1 MMNMSDARRSS
12 SATAVDGRRLVRC
25 IQITV
30 GAMALA
36 GLAGCGIAPGQTMGV
51 RSNNDDNGYV
61 QLVPIT
67 PQLVTTQQA
76 AVAEPV
82 IPPAL
87 LDYHPQAYHIG
98 PGDTLYITVWDHP
111 ELTSPAGSQQEGS
124 ANGRLVRSD
133 GTLYYPYIGQM
144 KVEGMTIEQARAAIA
159 SKLAHWIKNPMVDVS
174 VATYASQHVV
184 VEGALVKSGTQSL
197 TGVPVTLGEAI
208 ANAGV
213 DNGNANLSDVILTR
227 GDQTYHLDMSGYAG
241 KGGPAGS
248 IYLQGGD
255 RVLVPYN
262 DRQKV
267 YVMGEVTR
275 PQALRFKTGDIT
287 LTQAL
292 GDAGGLNE
300 VTSKGMIYVVRGAFA
315 KGGQQVQR
323 PTVYQLDLKSPAAFA
338 LADGF
343 DVKPGDVVFASAAG
357 VTRWNRFLSQ
367 LLPLTSA
374 LSATAASNYYISK

>member
-1 MMNMSDARRSS
+1 MMDMSDARRSS
-12 SATAVDGRRLVRC
+12 SATAVNARRLVHVV
-25 IQITV
+25 QVSV

-36 GLAGCGIAPGQTMGV
+36 ALAGCAISPGQTMGV
-51 RSNNDDNGYV
+51 RSNNNDNGYV

-76 AVAEPV
+76 SASAPA

-87 LDYHPQAYHIG
+87 LDYRPQAYHIG

-124 ANGRLVRSD
+124 ANGRLVRPD
-133 GTLYYPYIGQM
+133 GTLYYPYIGLL
-144 KVEGMTIEQARAAIA
+144 KVEGMTIEQARQAIA
-159 SKLAHWIKNPMVDVS
+159 SKLAHWIRNPMVDIS
-174 VATYASQHVV
+174 VANYSSQHVV

-197 TGVPVTLGEAI
+197 TTVPLTLGEAI

-213 DNGNANLSDVILTR
+213 DNQNANLSDVVLTR

-241 KGGPAGS
+241 KGGPVGN
-248 IYLQGGD
+248 IYLQAGD

-262 DRQKV
+262 DAQKV

-300 VTSKGMIYVVRGAFA
+300 VTSKGMIYVVRGAFDKDGHQA
-315 KGGQQVQR
+315 QR

>member
-1 MMNMSDARRSS
+1 MNKCYARRPV
-12 SATAVDGRRLVRC
+12 SAMAVDGGRIVRALGVLTC
-25 IQITV
+25 V
-30 GAMALA
+30 FALAALA
-36 GLAGCGIAPGQTMGV
+36 GCAPGQGMNV
-51 RSNNDDNGYV
+51 HANNDYV

-67 PQLVTTQQA
+67 PQLVTTQQTA
-76 AVAEPV
+76 AASPAL
-82 IPPAL
+82 PPAL
-87 LDYHPQAYHIG
+87 LDYHPQGYRIG

-124 ANGRLVRSD
+124 ANGRLVRPD
-133 GTLYYPYIGQM
+133 GTLYYPYIGLM
-144 KVEGMTIEQARAAIA
+144 KVEGMTIEQARQAIA
-159 SKLAHWIKNPMVDVS
+159 SKLAHWIKNPMVDIS
-174 VATYASQHVV
+174 VANYASQHVV
-184 VEGALVKSGTQSL
+184 LEGALVKSGAQSL
-197 TGVPVTLGEAI
+197 TTVPLTLGEAI

-213 DNGNANLSDVILTR
+213 DNQNANLSDVILTR

-241 KGGPAGS
+241 KGGPVGK
-248 IYLQGGD
+248 IYLEAGD

-267 YVMGEVTR
+267 FVMGEVTR

-300 VTSKGMIYVVRGAFA
+300 VTSQGKVYVVRGAFDRD
-315 KGGQQVQR
+315 GHQTQR
-323 PTVYQLDLKSPAAFA
+323 PTVYELDLKSPAAFA

-374 LSATAASNYYISK
+374 LSAAASSNYYINTTK

>member
-1 MMNMSDARRSS
+1 MGVFTCTLAL
-12 SATAVDGRRLVRC
+12 A
-25 IQITV
+25 
-30 GAMALA
+30 ALA
-36 GLAGCGIAPGQTMGV
+36 GCAPGQGMNV
-51 RSNNDDNGYV
+51 HANNNYV

-76 AVAEPV
+76 AITAPV

-87 LDYHPQAYHIG
+87 LDYHPQSYHIG

-124 ANGRLVRSD
+124 ANGRLVRPD

-144 KVEGMTIEQARAAIA
+144 KVEGMTIEQARQEIA
-159 SKLAHWIKNPMVDVS
+159 SKLAHWIKNPMVDIS
-174 VATYASQHVV
+174 IANYASQHVV
-184 VEGALVKSGTQSL
+184 LEGALVKSGSQAL
-197 TGVPVTLGEAI
+197 TTVPMTLGEAI
-208 ANAGV
+208 ANAVV
-213 DNGNANLSDVILTR
+213 DTQYANLSDVTLTR
-227 GDQTYHLDMSGYAG
+227 GGQTYHIDMSGYAG
-241 KGGPAGS
+241 NGGATGK
-248 IYLQGGD
+248 IYLQAGD
-255 RVLVPYN
+255 RILVPYN
-262 DRQKV
+262 DSQKV
-267 YVMGEVTR
+267 FVMGEVTR
-275 PQALRFKTGDIT
+275 PQAVDFRTGDIT

-300 VTSKGMIYVVRGAFA
+300 VTSKGMIYVVRGAFD
-315 KGGQQVQR
+315 KDGHQTQR

-343 DVKPGDVVFASAAG
+343 DVKPGDVVFASAAS

-374 LSATAASNYYISK
+374 LSAAASSNYYINTVK

>member
-1 MMNMSDARRSS
+1 MNKCYARRPV
-12 SATAVDGRRLVRC
+12 SAMAVDGKRIVRALGILTC
-25 IQITV
+25 V
-30 GAMALA
+30 FALAALA
-36 GLAGCGIAPGQTMGV
+36 GCAPGQGMNV
-51 RSNNDDNGYV
+51 HANNDYV

-67 PQLVTTQQA
+67 PQLVTTQQTA
-76 AVAEPV
+76 AASPAL
-82 IPPAL
+82 PPTL
-87 LDYHPQAYHIG
+87 LDYHPQGYRIG

-124 ANGRLVRSD
+124 ANGRLVRPD
-133 GTLYYPYIGQM
+133 GTLYYPYIGLM
-144 KVEGMTIEQARAAIA
+144 KVEGMTIEQARQAIA
-159 SKLAHWIKNPMVDVS
+159 SKLAHWIKNPMVDIS
-174 VATYASQHVV
+174 VANYASQHVV
-184 VEGALVKSGTQSL
+184 LEGALVKSGAQSL
-197 TGVPVTLGEAI
+197 TTVPLTLGEAI

-213 DNGNANLSDVILTR
+213 DNQNANLSDVILTR

-241 KGGPAGS
+241 KGGPVGK
-248 IYLQGGD
+248 IYLEAGD

-267 YVMGEVTR
+267 FVMGEVTR

-300 VTSKGMIYVVRGAFA
+300 VTSQGKVYVVRGAFDRD
-315 KGGQQVQR
+315 GHQTRR
-323 PTVYQLDLKSPAAFA
+323 PTVYELDLKSPAAFA

-374 LSATAASNYYISK
+374 LSAAASSNYYINTTK

>member
-1 MMNMSDARRSS
+1 MNIAHARRSVS
-12 SATAVDGRRLVRC
+12 VMGLDGRRMTRALGLFAC
-25 IQITV
+25 TL
-30 GAMALA
+30 ALA

-51 RSNNDDNGYV
+51 RSSNSDYV

-76 AVAEPV
+76 AATEPV
-82 IPPAL
+82 IPQAL
-87 LDYHPQAYHIG
+87 LDYQPQAYHIG

-111 ELTSPAGSQQEGS
+111 ELTAPAGSQQASE
-124 ANGRLVRSD
+124 ANGRLVRPD
-133 GTLYYPYIGQM
+133 GTIYYPYIGQM
-144 KVEGMTIEQARAAIA
+144 KIGGMTIEQARHAIA
-159 SKLAHWIKNPMVDVS
+159 SKLAHWIKNPMVDIS
-174 VATYASQHVV
+174 VANYASQHVV
-184 VEGALVKSGTQSL
+184 LEGALVKSGAQPIT
-197 TGVPVTLGEAI
+197 TVPVTLGEAI

-213 DNGNANLSDVILTR
+213 DNQNANLADVVLTR

-241 KGGPAGS
+241 KGGPAGK
-248 IYLQGGD
+248 IYLRPGD

-262 DRQKV
+262 DREKV
-267 YVMGEVTR
+267 FVMGEVTR
-275 PQALRFKTGDIT
+275 PQAVRFKTGDIT

-300 VTSKGMIYVVRGAFA
+300 VTSKGMIYVVRGAFDKDGHQA
-315 KGGQQVQR
+315 QR

-357 VTRWNRFLSQ
+357 VTRWNRFLTQ

-374 LSATAASNYYISK
+374 LSAAASSNYYINTTK

>member
-1 MMNMSDARRSS
+1 M
-12 SATAVDGRRLVRC
+12 AVGGRRLARAL
-25 IQITV
+25 
-30 GAMALA
+30 GAFTCVLALA
-36 GLAGCGIAPGQTMGV
+36 GLAGCAPGQGMGV
-51 RSNNDDNGYV
+51 RGGSNDYV
-61 QLVPIT
+61 QLVSIT

-76 AVAEPV
+76 ATTTPV

-87 LDYHPQAYHIG
+87 LDYHPQSYQIG

-124 ANGRLVRSD
+124 ANGRLVRPD
-133 GTLYYPYIGQM
+133 GTLYYPYIGLM
-144 KVEGMTIEQARAAIA
+144 KVAGMTIEQARQAIA
-159 SKLAHWIKNPMVDVS
+159 SKLAHWIKDPMVDIS
-174 VATYASQHVV
+174 VANYASQHVV
-184 VEGALVKSGTQSL
+184 LEGALVKSGAQSL
-197 TGVPVTLGEAI
+197 TTVPVTLGEAI

-213 DNGNANLSDVILTR
+213 DNQNANLSDVVLTR
-227 GDQTYHLDMSGYAG
+227 GDQTYHLDMSGYAD
-241 KGGPAGS
+241 KGGPAS
-248 IYLQGGD
+248 KIYLQGGD

-287 LTQAL
+287 LTQAI
-292 GDAGGLNE
+292 GDVGGLNE
-300 VTSKGMIYVVRGAFA
+300 VTSKGMIYVIRGAFD
-315 KGGQQVQR
+315 KSGQQTQQR

-374 LSATAASNYYISK
+374 LSAAASSNYYINTTK

>member
-1 MMNMSDARRSS
+1 MMDMSDARRSS
-12 SATAVDGRRLVRC
+12 SATAVNARRLVHVV
-25 IQITV
+25 QVSV
-30 GAMALA
+30 GAVALAALA
-36 GLAGCGIAPGQTMGV
+36 GCAIAPGQTMGV
-51 RSNNDDNGYV
+51 RSNNNDNDYV

-76 AVAEPV
+76 SASAPA

-87 LDYHPQAYHIG
+87 LDYRPQAYHIG

-124 ANGRLVRSD
+124 ANGRLVRPD
-133 GTLYYPYIGQM
+133 GTLYYPYIGLL
-144 KVEGMTIEQARAAIA
+144 KVEGMTIEQARQAIA
-159 SKLAHWIKNPMVDVS
+159 SKLAHWIRNPMVDIS
-174 VATYASQHVV
+174 VANYSSQHVV

-197 TGVPVTLGEAI
+197 TTVPLTLGEAI

-213 DNGNANLSDVILTR
+213 DNQNANLSDVVLTR

-241 KGGPAGS
+241 NGGPAGN
-248 IYLQGGD
+248 IYLQAGD

-262 DRQKV
+262 DAQKV

-300 VTSKGMIYVVRGAFA
+300 VTSKGMIYVVRGAFDKDGHQA
-315 KGGQQVQR
+315 QR

>member
-1 MMNMSDARRSS
+1 MMDMSDARRSS
-12 SATAVDGRRLVRC
+12 SAMALDGQHFARGF
-25 IQITV
+25 QIT
-30 GAMALA
+30 ACAFALAALA
-36 GLAGCGIAPGQTMGV
+36 GCAIAPGQTMGV
-51 RSNNDDNGYV
+51 RSNNNDDGYV
-61 QLVPIT
+61 QVVPIT

-76 AVAEPV
+76 AVQAPV
-82 IPPAL
+82 IPAAL

-98 PGDTLYITVWDHP
+98 AGDTLYITVWDHP
-111 ELTSPAGSQQEGS
+111 ELTSPAGSQLEGS
-124 ANGRLVRSD
+124 ANGRLVRPD
-133 GTLYYPYIGQM
+133 GTLYYPYIGLM
-144 KVEGMTIEQARAAIA
+144 KVEGMTIEQARQAIA
-159 SKLAHWIKNPMVDVS
+159 SKLAHWIKNPMVDIS
-174 VATYASQHVV
+174 VANYGSQHVV
-184 VEGALVKSGTQSL
+184 VEGALVKSGSQSM
-197 TGVPVTLGEAI
+197 TTVPLTLGEAI

-213 DNGNANLSDVILTR
+213 DNQNANLSDVELTR
-227 GDQTYHLDMSGYAG
+227 DGQTYHLDMSGYAG
-241 KGGPAGS
+241 KGGPVGK

-275 PQALRFKTGDIT
+275 PQSLRFKTGDIT

-300 VTSKGMIYVVRGAFA
+300 VTSKGMIYVIRGAFD
-315 KGGQQVQR
+315 KSGQQAQR

-343 DVKPGDVVFASAAG
+343 DVKPGDVVFASAAS

>member
-1 MMNMSDARRSS
+1 MMDMSDARRSS
-12 SATAVDGRRLVRC
+12 SATAVNARRLVHVV
-25 IQITV
+25 QVSV
-30 GAMALA
+30 GAVALAALA
-36 GLAGCGIAPGQTMGV
+36 GCAIAPGQTMGV
-51 RSNNDDNGYV
+51 RSNNNDNDYV

-76 AVAEPV
+76 SASAPA

-87 LDYHPQAYHIG
+87 LDYRPQAYHIG

-124 ANGRLVRSD
+124 ANGRLVRPD
-133 GTLYYPYIGQM
+133 GTLYYPYIGLL
-144 KVEGMTIEQARAAIA
+144 KVEGMTIEQARQAIA
-159 SKLAHWIKNPMVDVS
+159 SKLAHWIRNPMVDIS
-174 VATYASQHVV
+174 VANYSSQHVV

-197 TGVPVTLGEAI
+197 TTVPLTLGEAI

-213 DNGNANLSDVILTR
+213 DNQNANLSDVVLTR

-241 KGGPAGS
+241 KGGPVGN
-248 IYLQGGD
+248 IYLQAGD

-262 DRQKV
+262 DAQKV

-300 VTSKGMIYVVRGAFA
+300 VTSKGMIYVVRGAFDKDGHQA
-315 KGGQQVQR
+315 QR

>member
-1 MMNMSDARRSS
+1 MDMSHARRLI
-12 SATAVDGRRLVRC
+12 SAMAVDGQRVTRVLGVLAC
-25 IQITV
+25 
-30 GAMALA
+30 AFALT
-36 GLAGCGIAPGQTMGV
+36 GLAGCVPGQGMGV
-51 RSNNDDNGYV
+51 HGNNDYV

-76 AVAEPV
+76 VAAAPV

-87 LDYHPQAYHIG
+87 LDYHPQSYQIG

-111 ELTSPAGSQQEGS
+111 ELTSPAGSQQESS
-124 ANGRLVRSD
+124 ANGRLVRPD

-144 KVEGMTIEQARAAIA
+144 KVAGMTIEQARQALA
-159 SKLAHWIKNPMVDVS
+159 SKLAHWIKDPMVDIS
-174 VATYASQHVV
+174 VANYASQHVV
-184 VEGALVKSGTQSL
+184 LEGALVKSGAQSL
-197 TGVPVTLGEAI
+197 TTVPMTLGEAI

-213 DNGNANLSDVILTR
+213 DNQNANLSDVVLTR

-241 KGGPAGS
+241 KGGPAS
-248 IYLQGGD
+248 KIYLQGGD

-275 PQALRFKTGDIT
+275 PQALRFKTSDIT
-287 LTQAL
+287 LTQAI
-292 GDAGGLNE
+292 GDAGGFNE
-300 VTSKGMIYVVRGAFA
+300 VTSQGMIYVVRGAFD
-315 KGGQQVQR
+315 KNGHQTQR
-323 PTVYQLDLKSPAAFA
+323 PTVYELDLKSPAAFA

-374 LSATAASNYYISK
+374 LSAAASSNYYINTTK

>member
-1 MMNMSDARRSS
+1 MDMSHARRPV
-12 SATAVDGRRLVRC
+12 SAMAVDGRRVAHALGVLAS
-25 IQITV
+25 
-30 GAMALA
+30 GFALA
-36 GLAGCGIAPGQTMGV
+36 GLAGCVPGQGMGV
-51 RSNNDDNGYV
+51 RGGSNDYV

-76 AVAEPV
+76 AATAPV

-87 LDYHPQAYHIG
+87 LDYHPQGYHIG

-124 ANGRLVRSD
+124 ANGRLVRPD

-144 KVEGMTIEQARAAIA
+144 KVEGMTIEQARQALS
-159 SKLAHWIKNPMVDVS
+159 SKLAHWIKNPMVDIS
-174 VATYASQHVV
+174 VANYASQHVV
-184 VEGALVKSGTQSL
+184 LEGALVKSGAQSL
-197 TGVPVTLGEAI
+197 TTVPMTLGEAI

-213 DNGNANLSDVILTR
+213 DNQNANLSDVVLTR

-241 KGGPAGS
+241 KGGPVS
-248 IYLQGGD
+248 KIYLQGGD

-287 LTQAL
+287 LTQAI
-292 GDAGGLNE
+292 GDAGGFNE
-300 VTSKGMIYVVRGAFA
+300 VTSQGMIYVVRGAFD
-315 KGGQQVQR
+315 KNDHQTQR
-323 PTVYQLDLKSPAAFA
+323 PTVYELDLKSPAAFA

-374 LSATAASNYYISK
+374 LSAAASSNYYINTTK

>member
-1 MMNMSDARRSS
+1 MMDMSDARRSS
-12 SATAVDGRRLVRC
+12 SAMTVDGRRLARVV
-25 IQITV
+25 QTTV

-36 GLAGCGIAPGQTMGV
+36 ALAGCGIAPGQTMGV
-51 RSNNDDNGYV
+51 RSNNNDNGYV

-67 PQLVTTQQA
+67 PQLVTAQQA
-76 AVAEPV
+76 AAAAPV

-111 ELTSPAGSQQEGS
+111 ELTSPAGSQQESS

-144 KVEGMTIEQARAAIA
+144 KVEGMTIEQARQAIA
-159 SKLAHWIKNPMVDVS
+159 SKLAHWIKNPMVDIS
-174 VATYASQHVV
+174 VANYSSQHVV

-197 TGVPVTLGEAI
+197 TTVPLTLGEAI

-213 DNGNANLSDVILTR
+213 DNQNANLSDVVLTR
-227 GDQTYHLDMSGYAG
+227 GGQAYHLDMSGYAG
-241 KGGPAGS
+241 KGGPVGN
-248 IYLQGGD
+248 IYLEAGD

-262 DRQKV
+262 DAQKV
-267 YVMGEVTR
+267 FVMGEVTR
-275 PQALRFKTGDIT
+275 PQALRFKTSVIT

-300 VTSKGMIYVVRGAFA
+300 VTSKGMIYVVRGAFD
-315 KGGQQVQR
+315 KNGHTTQR

-374 LSATAASNYYISK
+374 LSATAASNYYINK

>member
-1 MMNMSDARRSS
+1 MDMSHARRPV
-12 SATAVDGRRLVRC
+12 SAMAVDAGRIARALGVLTC
-25 IQITV
+25 V
-30 GAMALA
+30 LALAALA
-36 GLAGCGIAPGQTMGV
+36 GCAPGQGMNV
-51 RSNNDDNGYV
+51 HANNDYV

-76 AVAEPV
+76 AATSPAL
-82 IPPAL
+82 PPAL
-87 LDYHPQAYHIG
+87 LDYHPQSYQIG

-124 ANGRLVRSD
+124 ANGRLVRPD

-144 KVEGMTIEQARAAIA
+144 KVEGMTIEQARQALA
-159 SKLAHWIKNPMVDVS
+159 SKLAHWIKNPMVDIS
-174 VATYASQHVV
+174 VANYASQHVV
-184 VEGALVKSGTQSL
+184 LEGALVKSGSQSL
-197 TGVPVTLGEAI
+197 TTVPMTLGEAI

-213 DNGNANLSDVILTR
+213 DNQNANLSNVVLTR

-241 KGGPAGS
+241 KGGPAS
-248 IYLQGGD
+248 KIYLQGGD

-300 VTSKGMIYVVRGAFA
+300 VTSQGKVYVVRGAFD
-315 KGGQQVQR
+315 KSGQRTQR

-374 LSATAASNYYISK
+374 LSAAASSNYYINTTK